1 MQHRRTAATLGLF
14 ALLCG
19 EASATARAQTPRP
32 SGPTVEQ
39 TDGDDRLAG
48 GRTGDVLDGGHGDDV
63 VLGAGGDDLLF
74 GSSGADALFGE
85 DGKDRLFLGPGNDQG
100 SGGDHSDLLV
110 GGPGD
115 DHLDG
120 GPGHDRL
127 RGQAGDDTLLGGPGS
142 DRLLGGAGADH
153 LDGGPG
159 RDELVPGTGAD
170 LVRAGDGDDE
180 IRIASPCELAP
191 GELLDGGGGEDTLY
205 THLSRDQLRD
215 RGVTVTNI
223 ERVVLLRGA
232 PNERA
237 CTRHDGVDGYVE
249 VLGVVA
255 ARASFWRD
263 ASGRDTELDGTRP
276 TGRGV
281 DLFTRTEIRVDAVA
295 ADDGGILSAGQ
306 TLSLVTPGGSATLD
320 DGRTLSTQAC
330 CARSLSIGSTVR
342 LHLEWNRAKSEF
354 RYAKEFGT
362 DPRSTP
368 AFDVSATRT
377 AGRRR

>member
-1 MQHRRTAATLGLF
+1 MEHRRTAATIGLL

-19 EASATARAQTPRP
+19 DASATALAATSSP
-32 SGPTVEQ
+32 SEATVDG
-39 TDGDDRLAG
+39 TDGAERLAG
-48 GRTGDVLDGGHGDDV
+48 GPTGDVLDGGGGDDV

-74 GSSGADALFGE
+74 GSSGADALFGD
-85 DGKDRLFLGPGNDQG
+85 DGKDRLFLGPGNDRG
-100 SGGDHSDLLV
+100 HGGDHSDLLV

-127 RGQAGDDTLLGGPGS
+127 RGQAGDDTLVGGPGS
-142 DRLLGGAGADH
+142 DRLLGGLGADH
-153 LDGGPG
+153 LDGGAG
-159 RDELVPGTGAD
+159 RDVLLPGMGAD
-170 LVRAGDGDDE
+170 VVRAGDGDDA

-191 GELLDGGGGEDTLY
+191 GEVLDGGGGEDTLY

-223 ERVVLLRGA
+223 ERVVLLKRT

-237 CTRHDGVDGYVE
+237 CTRHDDVDGYVE
-249 VLGVVA
+249 VLGVVVT
-255 ARASFWRD
+255 RASFWRD

-276 TGRGV
+276 KGRGV

-295 ADDGGILSAGQ
+295 ADDGRILSAGQ
-306 TLSLVTPGGSATLD
+306 TLSLVTPGGGAPLD
-320 DGRTLSTQAC
+320 DGRTLSTHAC
-330 CARSLSIGSTVR
+330 CARSLSVGS
-342 LHLEWNRAKSEF
+342 NRAKNEF
-354 RYAKEFGT
+354 RYATEFGA
-362 DPRSTP
+362 DPRFTP

-377 AGRRR
+377 AVPGP